1 MRGKFSPPPPGGG
14 YSGFQVTV
22 LILAAILSSPLL
34 EIGSNFLSPPPSP
47 PPPSPWEFKTNFYY
61 LVAGP
66 YLYATASTLKHSY
79 LKFTKDQQQNIE

>member
-1 MRGKFSPPPPGGG
+1 MRGKFSPPPGGGGGG

-22 LILAAILSSPLL
+22 LILAAILSSPSL
-34 EIGSNFLSPPPSP
+34 EIGSNFLSPPP
-47 PPPSPWEFKTNFYY
+47 PSPWEFKTLFYY

-79 LKFTKDQQQNIE
+79 PKFTKDQQQNIE

>member
-1 MRGKFSPPPPGGG
+1 MRGKFSPPRGG

-22 LILAAILSSPLL
+22 LILAAILSSPSL
-34 EIGSNFLSPPPSP
+34 EIGSNFLSPPPP
-47 PPPSPWEFKTNFYY
+47 PPPPWEFKTLFYY

-79 LKFTKDQQQNIE
+79 PKSTKGQQQNIE

>member
-1 MRGKFSPPPPGGG
+1 MRGKFSPPPPGVGGGG

-22 LILAAILSSPLL
+22 LILAAILSSPSL

-47 PPPSPWEFKTNFYY
+47 WEFKTLFYC

-79 LKFTKDQQQNIE
+79 PKFTKDQQQNIE